1 MSIIKKQIMSATA
14 TVTNFETLF
23 GIDKS
28 GRTKTWSATVV
39 LNDDDT
45 ATATV
50 TFGLLTGKKQTTTRN
65 YTVGKNIGKSNETT
79 PYQQAVSET
88 QSKWKDKNEKE
99 GYTTNNTAD
108 SSGADADSESSEPSA
123 KASATTTTTS
133 ASKILPMLAH
143 VYEPGKPKNRIEY
156 PCYVQPKLDGVRCVC
171 YLSPDGTAV
180 LSQSRVGSYFTTVG
194 HITNDLLGPFQTLP
208 ELAGGV
214 ILDGELY
221 TDTMPFEELV
231 GLVKKKT
238 ITPQHAAKLLQVSY
252 HVYDII
258 IPSTPEAAFV
268 DRYKV
273 LKRVVKAV
281 NSPHIK
287 LVNTQ
292 VATKIPE
299 FRAFFAM
306 CVEEG
311 YEGVMLRNMGGKY
324 QCNYRSH
331 DLQKYKEFFEE
342 EYEIC
347 GYKEAEGRDKGTVV
361 WVCKLPGESGAVFN
375 VRPKGTLEMRRQWLN
390 DAETHIG
397 KKLTVVYQELS
408 EMGIPRFPIGK
419 CLRDGY

>member
-1 MSIIKKQIMSATA
+1 MSATT

-23 GIDKS
+23 GIDKA
-28 GRTKTWSATVV
+28 GRTKSWSANVV
-39 LNDDDT
+39 LNDDNT
-45 ATATV
+45 ATANV

-79 PYQQAVSET
+79 PYEQAVSET

-99 GYTTNNTAD
+99 GYTTT
-108 SSGADADSESSEPSA
+108 EPSA
-123 KASATTTTTS
+123 NATQKAKAEVESDDNEEETKPTATSATTS
-133 ASKILPMLAH
+133 RKILPMLAH

-171 YLSPDGTAV
+171 YLSPDGTTV
-180 LSQSRVGSYFTTVG
+180 LSQSRVGSYFSTVG
-194 HITNDLLGPFQTLP
+194 HITSDLLGPFQTLP

-214 ILDGELY
+214 VLDGELY
-221 TDTMPFEELV
+221 TDSMPFEELV

-258 IPSTPEAAFV
+258 IPANPEAAFM

-273 LKRVVKAV
+273 LKRVVKAT

-292 VATKIPE
+292 VATKVPE
-299 FRAFFAM
+299 FRSFFAM

-311 YEGVMLRNMGGKY
+311 YEGVMLRNMNGKY

-361 WVCKLPGESGAVFN
+361 WVCKLPGESGAIFN
-375 VRPKGTLEMRRQWLN
+375 VRPKGTLEMRRQWFVN
-390 DAETHIG
+390 AESHIG
-397 KKLTVVYQELS
+397 QKLTVVYQELS
-408 EMGIPRFPIGK
+408 EMGVPRFPIGK
-419 CLRDGY
+419 CLRNGY